1 MMMRW
6 LLFVCLV
13 YLCSLVPTYANRSDY
28 SSLSTRM
35 RQFLGGPAGKR
46 SNDDLKNF
54 MGFLSDTTEDKQDT
68 RPADYQNQKDF
79 LQTDKTCWLD
89 TAYSRLSPEWQ
100 EVVYKILTMAE
111 SKRS

>member
-1 MMMRW
+1 MNFAQHRHILCYFFMAILACSIWASSAANKNKNR
-6 LLFVCLV
+6 LF
-13 YLCSLVPTYANRSDY
+13 
-28 SSLSTRM
+28 
-35 RQFLGGPAGKR
+35 GPMAGKR